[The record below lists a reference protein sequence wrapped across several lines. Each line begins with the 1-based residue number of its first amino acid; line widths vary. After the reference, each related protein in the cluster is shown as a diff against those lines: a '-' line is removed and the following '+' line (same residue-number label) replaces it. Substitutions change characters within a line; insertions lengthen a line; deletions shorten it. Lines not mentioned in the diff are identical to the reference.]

1 MKRWEFGKKAHV
13 QEEPDE
19 LDRLLYKYMPKY
31 EEQLMVELESNVDYD
46 YEFSDNYKKKMAQL
60 IRKERYIVPKRVLKR
75 VAMGI
80 VVFLVTFCITMY
92 WGVVTGNAQ
101 WTNLYETIKTIWD
114 DFFLLSYFDKTDQK
128 VWIVYEPEY
137 MLEGYELVKR
147 VENDYMKTFT
157 YKKENLQ
164 IKLQQRGVETGS
176 KFAVDSDFVK
186 EEVIQNKDMEIF
198 LYYYEN
204 GEIYAYYEYLGS
216 IFIINTYE
224 LNQQLNIEEII
235 KIYEGWIK

>member
-31 EEQLMVELESNVDYD
+31 EEQLMAELESNVDYD

-60 IRKERYIVPKRVLKR
+60 VRKERYIVPKRVLKR

-137 MLEGYELVKR
+137 MPEGYELVKE
-147 VENDYMKTFT
+147 VENDYGKIFV
-157 YKKENLQ
+157 YQKDNLRIQ
-164 IKLQQRGVETGS
+164 LQQRGVRTGS
-176 KFAVDSDFVK
+176 EFFVDSDFVK
-186 EEVIQNKDMEIF
+186 EEVIHHHAMEIF
-198 LYYYEN
+198 VYYYEDGRICN
-204 GEIYAYYEYLGS
+204 YYEYLGS
-216 IFIINTYE
+216 IFMMSAYE
-224 LNQQLNIEEII
+224 LDKEEIL

>member
-31 EEQLMVELESNVDYD
+31 EEQLMAELESNVDYD

-60 IRKERYIVPKRVLKR
+60 VRKERYIVPKRVLKR

-80 VVFLVTFCITMY
+80 VAFLVTFCITMY

-137 MLEGYELVKR
+137 MPEGYELVKEI
-147 VENDYMKTFT
+147 ENDYGKIFV
-157 YKKENLQ
+157 YQKDNLRIQ
-164 IKLQQRGVETGS
+164 LQQRSVRTGS
-176 KFAVDSDFVK
+176 EFLVDSDFIK
-186 EEVIQNKDMEIF
+186 EDVIKHHGMEIF
-198 LYYYEN
+198 VYCYADR
-204 GEIYAYYEYLGS
+204 GICAYYEYLES
-216 IFIINTYE
+216 IFMISAYEPNHE
-224 LNQQLNIEEII
+224 LNTEEII